1 MNRWVFL
8 WALVLSLATLFV
20 GYGVGV
26 NIGPNPTLR
35 TKIEDAA
42 VAEYKQQYEGC
53 RLWNVLTP
61 ADSIGSSFYIGG
73 WVRECD
79 GKLGPLIQFGPEE
92 APEEVLLRIE
102 NYLANMGYGRH
113 ERMEAP

>member
-1 MNRWVFL
+1 MNKL
-8 WALVLSLATLFV
+8 LVLVWLLGVAIAGFAV
-20 GYGVGV
+20 GYDQRPSPNREAQIKAEGVV
-26 NIGPNPTLR
+26 
-35 TKIEDAA
+35 
-42 VAEYKQQYEGC
+42 EYKQQYEGC

-73 WVRECD
+73 WARECD